1 MAKAKSQR
9 SLDSWTKQKWRTK
22 SGKPSTQGPKA
33 TGERYLPSAAI
44 KAMSSS
50 QYAASTAKKRK
61 DKAAGKQFSKQPK
74 GAAKTSKRY
83 RRVQLVIDFD
93 VDGDGKITE
102 KEIAMKERMLEV
114 ELREEKSASQKFMAW
129 VAMGMMIVFTVV
141 LFTPMM
147 TDSRVEALADLLGL
161 FYIAQTGVVAAYM
174 GATAYMAG
182 KPMGN
187 RVAMQKDMR

>member
-1 MAKAKSQR
+1 M
-9 SLDSWTKQKWRTK
+9 
-22 SGKPSTQGPKA
+22 
-33 TGERYLPSAAI
+33 
-44 KAMSSS
+44 
-50 QYAASTAKKRK
+50 
-61 DKAAGKQFSKQPK
+61 
-74 GAAKTSKRY
+74 
-83 RRVQLVIDFD
+83 IDFD
-93 VDGDGKITE
+93 IDGDGKITD

-129 VAMGMMIVFTVV
+129 VAMGMMIVFTVI

>member
-1 MAKAKSQR
+1 M
-9 SLDSWTKQKWRTK
+9 
-22 SGKPSTQGPKA
+22 
-33 TGERYLPSAAI
+33 
-44 KAMSSS
+44 
-50 QYAASTAKKRK
+50 
-61 DKAAGKQFSKQPK
+61 
-74 GAAKTSKRY
+74 
-83 RRVQLVIDFD
+83 VVDFD
-93 VDGDGKITE
+93 IDGDGKITD

-147 TDSRVEALADLLGL
+147 TDTRVAALADLLGL

-187 RVAMQKDMR
+187 KIAMKKDMR

>member
-1 MAKAKSQR
+1 
-9 SLDSWTKQKWRTK
+9 
-22 SGKPSTQGPKA
+22 
-33 TGERYLPSAAI
+33 
-44 KAMSSS
+44 
-50 QYAASTAKKRK
+50 
-61 DKAAGKQFSKQPK
+61 
-74 GAAKTSKRY
+74 
-83 RRVQLVIDFD
+83 VIDFD
-93 VDGDGKITE
+93 IDGDGKITD

-129 VAMGMMIVFTVV
+129 VAMGMMIVFTIV

-147 TDSRVEALADLLGL
+147 SDSRVNALADLLGL